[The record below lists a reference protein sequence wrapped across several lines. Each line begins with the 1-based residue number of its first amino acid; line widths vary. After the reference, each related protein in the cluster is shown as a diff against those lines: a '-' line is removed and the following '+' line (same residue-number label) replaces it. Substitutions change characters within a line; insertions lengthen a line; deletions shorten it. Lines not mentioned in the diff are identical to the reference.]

1 MVHLNAKLNSRENIF
16 SHDGIIK
23 MLSAKHSQNHD
34 KFITNSVSHQNL
46 YSNNFFFKK
55 KNILL
60 TFTLHY
66 P

>member
-34 KFITNSVSHQNL
+34 KFIRNSVSHQNL
-46 YSNNFFFKK
+46 YSNNFFF
-55 KNILL
+55 
-60 TFTLHY
+60 
-66 P
+66 